1 MPGGG
6 TPNASFGL
14 YDTIYPQT
22 YAGWAGLAQNQL
34 PYPYQASTG
43 VNPMPA
49 MTPYATPATGMGTG
63 TGGAGSTGGLGT
75 PYGTSNFTYPTPQD
89 VHNTVYGLPWM
100 QQQQNI
106 LGQLGSMDAFRSA
119 VLPEVSGVMKA
130 LGRSGLPSSSYA
142 DRAITDTMG
151 SLYNKW
157 LWNALT
163 GWQNIGQQMPGMMN
177 QWYSPYNTMLN
188 YVGS

>member
-1 MPGGG
+1 M
-6 TPNASFGL
+6 
-14 YDTIYPQT
+14 
-22 YAGWAGLAQNQL
+22 
-34 PYPYQASTG
+34 
-43 VNPMPA
+43 
-49 MTPYATPATGMGTG
+49 
-63 TGGAGSTGGLGT
+63 
-75 PYGTSNFTYPTPQD
+75 PQD

-106 LGQLGSMDAFRSA
+106 LGQLGNMSAFRSA
-119 VLPEVSGVMKA
+119 VLPEVGGVMKA

-142 DRAITDTMG
+142 DRAITETMG

-163 GWQNIGQQMPGMMN
+163 GWQNIGQQMPGMMQ
-177 QWYSPYNTMLN
+177 QWYAPYNTMLN